1 MKSALAE
8 KLMSIC
14 SPGRDLSNDHNLDN
28 TFGIDNLID
37 EQRTQVEEE
46 LIKHFRFERIV
57 WMDLPAG
64 LTEDG
69 NPDISFQM

>member
-28 TFGIDNLID
+28 TFGIDNLI
-37 EQRTQVEEE
+37 EEE
-46 LIKHFRFERIV
+46 CLEFVEKYSITDSSNILVKH
-57 WMDLPAG
+57 
-64 LTEDG
+64 
-69 NPDISFQM
+69 